1 MLRALSGLE
10 SREKNMEGWERN
22 RSHPSKAPSAST
34 DGEKKKDFGLQP
46 IFFRIQFK
54 ER

>member
-34 DGEKKKDFGLQP
+34 DGEKKRFWPAAYL
-46 IFFRIQFK
+46 F
-54 ER
+54 

>member
-34 DGEKKKDFGLQP
+34 DGEKKGFGLQP
-46 IFFRIQFK
+46 IFFRIQFM